1 MKKFKTKALS
11 VLAVSTLMFGLTACS
26 SDADGADSTGS
37 ASSSSD
43 SGSSDS
49 SVSAKYT
56 ADTIKDATEA
66 EARADG
72 EGMSA
77 LAFEALNRFDYTM
90 QPKKLIAIAAI
101 GAGEAHE
108 EEAKLA
114 LQQVYGT
121 GLMDSRGPTLMA
133 RPLQDYDAAVGDYV
147 ADNVNF
153 TNMLGLFVKE
163 SAQTMSPRDVQD
175 RAGGMGF
182 TQSAVEKA
190 IEIFADE
197 FQAGADYV
205 AATHYSS
212 AATFRWSDHPELSRD
227 EDSVMA
233 YFRSELSDLLYDG
246 GFSEAQV
253 NSTVSRFDG
262 SCSASSSG
270 GVGACDYFTLDGES
284 ISDILYER
292 Q

>member
-121 GLMDSRGPTLMA
+121 GLMDSRGPTSMA

-175 RAGGMGF
+175 RAIGMGF

-190 IEIFADE
+190 IEIFSDE

-205 AATHYSS
+205 AATYYGEL
-212 AATFRWSDHPELSRD
+212 TDFRWAKFPDLSRD
-227 EDSVMA
+227 EESVVGW
-233 YFRSELSDLLYDG
+233 YREELKTKLFDA
-246 GFSEAQV
+246 GFTEAQV
-253 NSTVSRFDG
+253 DSTASRFG
-262 SCSASSSG
+262 GECQLEGLTSCL
-270 GVGACDYFTLDGES
+270 FTLDGRYM
-284 ISDILYER
+284 SDILYER